1 MNINK
6 SPRRID
12 RKAGGRNKKIIIKN
26 YSKANYE
33 KNQKSSLIAFNDD
46 FNNLDKKLELLI
58 KERNTLLDKKNQFAL
73 NKERIN
79 NSLKITFNNS

>member
-1 MNINK
+1 MTLTRRLMNVNK

-33 KNQKSSLIAFNDD
+33 K
-46 FNNLDKKLELLI
+46 KK
-58 KERNTLLDKKNQFAL
+58 
-73 NKERIN
+73 IN
-79 NSLKITFNNS
+79 Y